1 VVTVAVM
8 LQEAPPAREPPLK
21 EIVCG
26 AVVAN
31 VPPHWV
37 EDVVATD
44 SPLGNVSEKVI
55 PLRAIVVFGLVR
67 ANVNVDV
74 APAAT
79 GLGEND
85 LLRLGE
91 EGAPQ
96 PVKVTLSRFRSA
108 PLLVVL
114 AP

>member
-1 VVTVAVM
+1 M
-8 LQEAPPAREPPLK
+8 LQVALAASVPPLK

-26 AVVAN
+26 AVVDS
-31 VPPHWV
+31 VPPHCV
-37 EDVVATD
+37 EDPVVTV
-44 SPLGNVSEKVI
+44 SPLGNVSVNAM
-55 PLRAIVVFGLVR
+55 PLKAIVALGLVNE
-67 ANVNVDV
+67 NVRVEL

-85 LLRLGE
+85 LLRVGE

-108 PLLVVL
+108 PLLVVF
-114 AP
+114 APVP